1 MTALWERSH
10 KRAEMD
16 DNHAGLQARLMPQ
29 APRKLTSMVAKTNTC
44 VIFTNLPSCLILVF
58 LQKAALQKT

>member
-1 MTALWERSH
+1 
-10 KRAEMD
+10 MD